1 LSAQLRHESP
11 DTMQR
16 FYEGIERGVAGR
28 QLKGVWMDRPIAI
41 YHHTPVIDKK
51 FPPSGYT

>member
-1 LSAQLRHESP
+1 
-11 DTMQR
+11 MQR